1 MSLQHFAESAVRAY
15 KIAMTPPCEPVLL
28 VADIDLQEDAIHAEG
43 LKIPKLA
50 RSRGRRRA
58 IAPRSPKRRNGWRTP
73 RRR

>member
-15 KIAMTPPCEPVLL
+15 KIAMTPPCEPVMI

-50 RSRGRRRA
+50 PSRPPQGDRA
-58 IAPRSPKRRNGWRTP
+58 ALAEAAKWLAKP